1 MTKTTVERITV
12 LETKLDT
19 VIEQQKTITY
29 KLDKLTNT
37 FATIAHLEEV
47 EHKLYA
53 EIKEIKGKRWVQ
65 NTLSAIL
72 GSVLTILI
80 AYFINDIVR

>member
-47 EHKLYA
+47 ENKLYA
-53 EIKEIKGKRWVQ
+53 EIEEIKGKRWVQ
-65 NTLSAIL
+65 NTLAAIL